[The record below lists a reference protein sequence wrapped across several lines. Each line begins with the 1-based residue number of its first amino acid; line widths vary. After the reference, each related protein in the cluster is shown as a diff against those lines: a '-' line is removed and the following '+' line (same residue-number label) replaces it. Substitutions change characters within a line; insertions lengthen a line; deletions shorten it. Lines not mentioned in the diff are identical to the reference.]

1 METEI
6 VKKEQHK
13 FYCEKCDYK
22 CSAAYHYKQHEMTWK
37 HQKSLFGNKL
47 ETLETK
53 PKLMCDCGKL
63 YKNRD
68 GLWKHKKKCMKQEYQ
83 EKEDKNANANGDKED
98 NTTLTNL
105 VLEMVKQNQEL
116 TKQIVELSKNT
127 NVTNNNNNCITNN
140 TNNTK
145 TTNKFNLNFFLNEK
159 CKDAINIMDFV
170 NSLQLQLKDL
180 EQTGKLGFVEGISK
194 IFVNGLKELD
204 VYKRPIHCSD
214 MKREVL
220 YVKDEDKWEKENME
234 KEKIT
239 KAIQKVVHKNIQQIP
254 DWVKQNPNC
263 KDSDS
268 KKNDQYLHLLI
279 NSMSGSD
286 KEEVESNMN
295 KIIHNIS
302 KEVVI
307 DK

>member
-1 METEI
+1 
-6 VKKEQHK
+6 
-13 FYCEKCDYK
+13 
-22 CSAAYHYKQHEMTWK
+22 
-37 HQKSLFGNKL
+37 
-47 ETLETK
+47 
-53 PKLMCDCGKL
+53 
-63 YKNRD
+63 
-68 GLWKHKKKCMKQEYQ
+68 
-83 EKEDKNANANGDKED
+83 
-98 NTTLTNL
+98 
-105 VLEMVKQNQEL
+105 
-116 TKQIVELSKNT
+116 
-127 NVTNNNNNCITNN
+127 
-140 TNNTK
+140 
-145 TTNKFNLNFFLNEK
+145 
-159 CKDAINIMDFV
+159 MDFV

-214 MKREVL
+214 MKREIL
-220 YVKDEDKWEKENME
+220 YVKDEDKWEKENIE

-254 DWVKQNPNC
+254 DWVKQNPTC

-268 KKNDQYLHLLI
+268 KKNDQYLQLLI

-286 KEEVESNMN
+286 KEEVETNMN